1 MILINIAAVLG
12 LVALSA
18 FFVAAEYAL
27 LSIRRTRVE
36 QLVQEG
42 SSRAALIQKMLGNPG
57 LLFSGVQLGITIAS
71 LLLGWIA
78 EDTLAASLEG
88 WLQTLLQQHAS
99 PIVVHSIAIVV
110 VLLGITGLAV
120 VLGELVPKTIGYE
133 RAEQVSLV
141 VAWPMTLVL
150 KSTRHFILSMD
161 WVSNQILKLVG
172 FRTGAGQSR
181 HHTKEEVKLLVSSIR
196 QRGLLGKEQEEMI
209 FGAFDLHE
217 ILVREIMTPWP
228 DVFRLPLTHHLPTL
242 LDQVSKKL
250 RSRIPIYEGSPDRV
264 VGVLYPKDLLRVLR
278 NRWQLSTPY
287 DAPFHLRTVLREP
300 IVVPENMAVDQ
311 LLEEYRSKRTQIALV
326 VDEFGSFA
334 GLVTLED
341 VLEEIV
347 GEIEDEFDLP
357 QEAVPDR
364 GDGVLILRGSLTV
377 RELDDDYD
385 LELPRDEG
393 FETLGGFLLS
403 RLGFIPRGGE
413 NFAYD
418 NHRFTVLE
426 MGGRRITRVKI
437 EPVSTPPGATRG
449 TLSEGERGSE
459 ATPSPDASR
468 PPSTRE

>member
-1 MILINIAAVLG
+1 MILLNIAAVLG

-42 SSRAALIQKMLGNPG
+42 SSRAVLIQKLLSNPG

-78 EDTLAASLEG
+78 EAALAASLRD
-88 WLQTLLQQHAS
+88 WLHPMLQEHVS
-99 PIVVHSIAIVV
+99 PVVAHSVAIVV
-110 VLLGITGLAV
+110 VLLGITGIAV

-133 RAEQVSLV
+133 RAEQVSLL
-141 VAWPMTLVL
+141 VAWPMTVVL
-150 KSTRHFILSMD
+150 KSTKHFILSMD
-161 WVSNQILKLVG
+161 WVSNQILRLVG
-172 FRTGAGQSR
+172 FRTSGGHSR
-181 HHTKEEVKLLVSSIR
+181 HHTKEEVKLLVSNIR
-196 QRGLLGKEQEEMI
+196 QRGLLGKEQEAMI

-217 ILVREIMTPWP
+217 ILVREVMTPWP

-242 LDQVSKKL
+242 LDQVNKKL
-250 RSRIPIYEGSPDRV
+250 RSRIPIYEGSPDHI

-311 LLEEYRSKRTQIALV
+311 LLEEYRSKKTQIALV

-347 GEIEDEFDLP
+347 GEIDDEYDLP
-357 QEAVPDR
+357 EKADPVQGE
-364 GDGVLILRGSLTV
+364 GVLILRGALTL
-377 RELDDDYD
+377 RELSDDYD
-385 LELPRDEG
+385 IPLPRDEG
-393 FETLGGFLLS
+393 FETLGGFVLS
-403 RLGFIPRGGE
+403 RLGIIPQGKESFICEKR
-413 NFAYD
+413 
-418 NHRFTVLE
+418 RFTVLE
-426 MGGRRITRVKI
+426 MEGRRVTKVKI
-437 EPVSTPPGATRG
+437 DLDSSSLGATLE
-449 TLSEGERGSE
+449 TLPAGESAAE
-459 ATPSPDASR
+459 KASSPDAPPRSR
-468 PPSTRE
+468 TGA